1 MFLDKTFNL
10 EREGTSSGTY
20 LPGLT
25 GVRGAAACWVL
36 IYHLWVFSGPK
47 EIVWVIGKIRL
58 DFTPLFSC
66 GWVGVDIFF
75 VLSGFLLS
83 LPFIRGSLGLQA
95 PQSAKEFYRRR
106 ALRILPLYY
115 FQLFIL
121 VSLAKLGV
129 FGVAPT
135 WWDVISH
142 VSLVHHFFEPFSGSI
157 NEVFWTLSLEMG
169 FYLILP
175 FFVPFIASP
184 RLGGLLLVSVI
195 LVLSY
200 RLAGFALINA
210 YDISS
215 KGWVMEQLPGRIDQF
230 VMGITSAYLF
240 VRFQGALSSVE
251 KRLSTILV
259 VTGLA
264 GIIGMLYLMD
274 IKYEDYWKGD
284 WTLFTWHS
292 ITGFFVA
299 QLLFG
304 VALSG
309 ALAQKIFNNRM
320 MVFLGIIS
328 YSLYLWH
335 FVVIKGVQQLDWVSA
350 HDGYVLPYLT
360 LFCAPLIVAI
370 SVVSYWFIERPF
382 LRIRHRN
389 PTPNVG

>member
-1 MFLDKTFNL
+1 MFLDKTLKL

-25 GVRGAAACWVL
+25 GVRGAAAGWVL

-47 EIVWVIGKIRL
+47 EIVWVIGKVRL
-58 DFTPLFSC
+58 DFTPLLSC

-121 VSLAKLGV
+121 VSLSQLGI

-135 WWDVISH
+135 WWDVVSH
-142 VSLVHHFFEPFSGSI
+142 LSLLHHFFEPFSGSI
-157 NEVFWTLSLEMG
+157 NEVFWTLSLEVG
-169 FYLILP
+169 FYLLLP
-175 FFVPFIASP
+175 LLVPFITWP
-184 RLGGLLLVSVI
+184 RLWWLLLISVI
-195 LVLSY
+195 LVLLY

-210 YDISS
+210 YEISS
-215 KGWVMEQLPGRIDQF
+215 TGWVMEQLPGRIDQF
-230 VMGITSAYLF
+230 VMGIASAYLF
-240 VRFQGALSSVE
+240 IRHQGALSPVE
-251 KRLSTILV
+251 KRSLSSLFV
-259 VTGLA
+259 VTGLT

-274 IKYEDYWKGD
+274 VKHEDYWKGD
-284 WTLFTWHS
+284 WTLFAWHS

-299 QLLFG
+299 QFLFG

-309 ALAQKIFNNRM
+309 TLAQKLFSNRTI
-320 MVFLGIIS
+320 VFLGVIS

-335 FVVIKGVQQLDWVSA
+335 FVVIKGVQQSGWISA
-350 HDGYVLPYLT
+350 DGYVLPYLT
-360 LFCAPLIVAI
+360 LLCVPLIVAI